1 MVQLCERHEIA
12 AGETIARQGEAAD
25 CMHFILDG
33 RVGIVAETGDGRST
47 RLRSLGPHTT
57 IGEMGLITRQ
67 PRSATIQAEVA
78 SVLYSLSIEAYER
91 IARDEPALAQAL
103 LRYVIGVMSERLS
116 FASRV
121 ISVLRR

>member
-1 MVQLCERHEIA
+1 
-12 AGETIARQGEAAD
+12 
-25 CMHFILDG
+25 
-33 RVGIVAETGDGRST
+33 
-47 RLRSLGPHTT
+47 
-57 IGEMGLITRQ
+57 MGLITHQ

-78 SVLYSLSIEAYER
+78 SVLYSLSSEAYER

>member
-1 MVQLCERHEIA
+1 
-12 AGETIARQGEAAD
+12 
-25 CMHFILDG
+25 
-33 RVGIVAETGDGRST
+33 
-47 RLRSLGPHTT
+47 
-57 IGEMGLITRQ
+57 MGLITRQ